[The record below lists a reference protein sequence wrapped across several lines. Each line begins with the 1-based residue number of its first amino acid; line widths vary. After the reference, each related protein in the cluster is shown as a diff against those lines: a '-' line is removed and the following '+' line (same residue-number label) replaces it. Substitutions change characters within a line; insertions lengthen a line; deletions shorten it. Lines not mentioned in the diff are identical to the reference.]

1 MNKGN
6 GEKGKGNKEK
16 EKGRGEEVT
25 LTPEQFDRRKGEHG
39 NVMIMT
45 AILAIGL
52 LLAVGL
58 CIDGARIYMTR
69 AELQNAAD
77 AAALAAARELNG
89 GTGGLTKAVAAAQSA
104 ALQANKYGLNRTGGN
119 APAVTISS
127 VEFAPALGGPW
138 DVVANIDA
146 TEAKTIEYVR
156 VTTLVS
162 VTPVLFAV
170 NALGNSHSESRTA
183 TAGYS
188 APINTICDFFPIA
201 VALDPAVEAGDDP
214 ATGYPAP
221 NTTMS
226 LHFVQGTGNSATL
239 ANHDYIILE
248 VPDINGNGAPETAVL
263 SAGLTNICKTL
274 NANIEFH
281 MTPSANVNNGPRQ
294 ITDGTNTRFN
304 VYANGYGNA
313 LQPSTYPPDSNVR
326 EGITFDQYD
335 NRTAVT
341 APNPNAPG
349 QDQRRILI
357 VPIVDPNGPPPLLA
371 TYSPPNTVIKKWAAF
386 FLKDQSVVTNPCNKD
401 TALCG
406 ELHVE
411 WIDEKLILGR
421 GGFDPNGGCTTFS
434 VPVLYQ

>member
-1 MNKGN
+1 VYQA
-6 GEKGKGNKEK
+6 
-16 EKGRGEEVT
+16 VT
-25 LTPEQFDRRKGEHG
+25 LTPEQFQRRKGEHG

-45 AILAIGL
+45 AILAVGL
-52 LLAVGL
+52 VLAVGL

-69 AELQNAAD
+69 TELQNAAD
-77 AAALAAARELNG
+77 AAALAGARELNG
-89 GTGGLTKAVAAAQSA
+89 GTGGITDAVAAAQSA
-104 ALQANKYGLNRTGGN
+104 TLQTNKYGLNRTGGN

-127 VEFAPALGGPW
+127 VEFAPSLGGPW
-138 DVVANIDA
+138 QAAGAIDA
-146 TEAKTIEYVR
+146 TAAKTISYVR
-156 VTTLVS
+156 VTTLITT
-162 VTPVLFAV
+162 TPVLFGV
-170 NALGNSHSESRTA
+170 KALGNNHTESRTA

-201 VALDPAVEAGDDP
+201 VALDPAVEPGDDP

-221 NTTMS
+221 NTTMT
-226 LHFVQGTGNSATL
+226 LRFVQGTGNSATL

-263 SAGLTNICKTL
+263 SAGITNICKAQ
-274 NANIEFH
+274 NASIEFH

-326 EGITFDQYD
+326 EPITFDQYD

-341 APNPNAPG
+341 APNPNGPG

-371 TYSPPNTVIKKWAAF
+371 SYSPPNTVIKKWAAF
-386 FLKDQSVVTNPCNKD
+386 FLKERSVVTNPCSQNSN
-401 TALCG
+401 CG

>member
-1 MNKGN
+1 VK
-6 GEKGKGNKEK
+6 
-16 EKGRGEEVT
+16 
-25 LTPEQFDRRKGEHG
+25 LTPEQFERRKGEHG

-45 AILAIGL
+45 AILAVGL
-52 LLAVGL
+52 VLAVGL

-77 AAALAAARELNG
+77 SAALAAARELNG
-89 GTGGLTKAVAAAQSA
+89 GTGGLSDAVAAAQAS

-127 VEFAPALGGPW
+127 VEFAPSLNGPW
-138 DVVANIDA
+138 DTVGNLDA
-146 TEAKTIEYVR
+146 TEAKTISYVR
-156 VTTLVS
+156 VTTLTTT
-162 VTPVLFAV
+162 TPVLFGV
-170 NALGNSHSESRTA
+170 KALGNNHTESRRA
-183 TAGYS
+183 VAGYS

-201 VALDPAVEAGDDP
+201 VALNPAVEPGDDP

-221 NTTMS
+221 NTTMT
-226 LHFVQGTGNSATL
+226 LRFVQGTGNSATL
-239 ANHDYIILE
+239 ANKDYIILE
-248 VPDINGNGAPETAVL
+248 VPDITGNGSPETAVL
-263 SAGLTNICKTL
+263 SAGLTSICKTL
-274 NANIEFH
+274 NASIEFH
-281 MTPSANVNNGPRQ
+281 MTPSANQNNGPRQ

-326 EGITFDQYD
+326 EPITFDQYD

-349 QDQRRILI
+349 QDARRILI

-371 TYSPPNTVIKKWAAF
+371 TYSPPTTVIKKWAAF
-386 FLKDQSVVTNPCNKD
+386 FLKERSVVTNPCSQNSN
-401 TALCG
+401 CG

-421 GGFDPNGGCTTFS
+421 GGFDPSGGCTTFS